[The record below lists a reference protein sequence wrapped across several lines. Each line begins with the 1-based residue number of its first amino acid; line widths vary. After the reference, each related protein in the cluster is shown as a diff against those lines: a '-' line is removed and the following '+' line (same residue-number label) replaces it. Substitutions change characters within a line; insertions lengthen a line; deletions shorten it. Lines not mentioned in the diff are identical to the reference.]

1 MSHEMG
7 KDLKTVEESSSK
19 VLSKTNSVQRIRKA
33 VKLDQAKTTKTLPM
47 RENSVAS
54 LYREPSLDKIIRRPM
69 IETSINQF
77 YDPEIRT
84 KECYT
89 TVQPHI
95 EEPLFCFQKSTM
107 TKSP

>member
-1 MSHEMG
+1 
-7 KDLKTVEESSSK
+7 
-19 VLSKTNSVQRIRKA
+19 
-33 VKLDQAKTTKTLPM
+33 
-47 RENSVAS
+47 
-54 LYREPSLDKIIRRPM
+54 M

-95 EEPLFCFQKSTM
+95 EEPLFCF
-107 TKSP
+107 